1 MFLSGFNASSLSAIA
16 IPVCQLGTTK
26 DQCALLALLISKF
39 PHKTFSF
46 LVQLKKLLQC
56 KFKIPLYATIHF
68 SFCPSSSI
76 CKDSLS
82 MQDGYLKQVV

>member
-1 MFLSGFNASSLSAIA
+1 MFLSGSKASSLSAIA
-16 IPVCQLGTTK
+16 IPVCQVGTTK

-56 KFKIPLYATIHF
+56 KFKIPLFATIHF
-68 SFCPSSSI
+68 SFYLHLQYVKIHFQCKIDTSS
-76 CKDSLS
+76 K
-82 MQDGYLKQVV
+82 